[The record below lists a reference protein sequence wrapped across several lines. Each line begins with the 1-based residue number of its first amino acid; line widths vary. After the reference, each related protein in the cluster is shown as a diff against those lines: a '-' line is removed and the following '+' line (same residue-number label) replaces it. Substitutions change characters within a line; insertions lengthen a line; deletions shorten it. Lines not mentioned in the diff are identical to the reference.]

1 MSARPASVAHELRS
15 SLNGIK
21 SWAHVL
27 ENELGD
33 GDATVRR
40 AIAGIM
46 TGVEQQVR
54 IIEAIEAA
62 DVTAAPSKVDS
73 ESR

>member
-1 MSARPASVAHELRS
+1 MSARLAHELRS

-27 ENELGD
+27 ENELGE
-33 GDATVRR
+33 GDATLRR
-40 AIAGIM
+40 AVAGIM

-54 IIEAIEAA
+54 IIEAIEAEQ
-62 DVTAAPSKVDS
+62 AAASPSNADS
-73 ESR
+73 EIR